1 MAIKMETVARFYD
14 ENGVI
19 IAESIR
25 SASVPGIKEIEE
37 DGFRTAFNQLEVT
50 VLETT
55 DSTRQTAVS
64 DLLRE
69 LSKKKRNRKFKETEN
84 SQKRNT

>member
-1 MAIKMETVARFYD
+1 MAIKMETVTRFYD
-14 ENGVI
+14 ENGEV
-19 IAESIR
+19 IAESAR

-37 DGFRTAFNQLEVT
+37 EGFRTAFNQLEVT

-55 DSTRQTAVS
+55 DSTRQTAVT

-69 LSKKKRNRKFKETEN
+69 LSKKKQKMKFKEPETEN
-84 SQKRNT
+84 S